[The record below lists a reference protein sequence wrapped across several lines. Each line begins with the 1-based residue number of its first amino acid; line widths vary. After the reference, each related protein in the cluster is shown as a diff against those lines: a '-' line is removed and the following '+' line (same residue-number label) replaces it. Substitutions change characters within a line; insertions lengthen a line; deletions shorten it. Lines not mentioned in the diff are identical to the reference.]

1 MDEQPDMGRKGH
13 TMNETLYLELEE
25 TNLPEG
31 STVGVTLRVPVESAE
46 AAPALR
52 DELVTRFFSGLQFTA
67 RLHVHRTD
75 GPCEVQ
81 DL

>member
-1 MDEQPDMGRKGH
+1 
-13 TMNETLYLELEE
+13 MNEKLYLEMDE

-46 AAPALR
+46 AAVVLR
-52 DELVTRFFSGLQFTA
+52 DELATRFFAGLTFTA